1 MIPILALACAVRS
14 SNLARCTWF
23 FFCPL
28 DKIFQSKKLIVFSFF
43 TLNYMQCFLILFVFD
58 FRRYIKAII
67 YIAAASSWWHATN
80 FLKCGIKLLV
90 LKLHYYFRLN
100 TKRINFQ
107 LNYTWNLIT
116 YLLFQPQKIF
126 PKWRVDFIA
135 LIFPRDYQ
143 FPIWKAILSLPLCG
157 FKRDFSKEIALT
169 FYKNFLGF
177 RHLPRSRKNFVAN
190 VQTAFSSYKS
200 VLLVNVRVL
209 WN

>member
-90 LKLHYYFRLN
+90 LKLHYYFRLKYKTN
-100 TKRINFQ
+100 KFSIE
-107 LNYTWNLIT
+107 LHVESYYIL
-116 YLLFQPQKIF
+116 
-126 PKWRVDFIA
+126 A
-135 LIFPRDYQ
+135 L
-143 FPIWKAILSLPLCG
+143 STTE
-157 FKRDFSKEIALT
+157 DFSEMASWFYCFEFSTRLSVPNLEGDPIAT
-169 FYKNFLGF
+169 I
-177 RHLPRSRKNFVAN
+177 VW
-190 VQTAFSSYKS
+190 V
-200 VLLVNVRVL
+200 
-209 WN
+209 